1 MIKGLVTFIRSKLST
16 KPKVYNYC
24 RRCGK
29 PLKTELSKHLG
40 LGRCCY
46 NKEVRTKYN
55 KKLF

>member
-1 MIKGLVTFIRSKLST
+1 MMENIIKYIKSKLS
-16 KPKVYNYC
+16 PKQKIYNYC
-24 RRCGK
+24 RRCGR
-29 PLKTELSKHLG
+29 PLRTEISKHLG